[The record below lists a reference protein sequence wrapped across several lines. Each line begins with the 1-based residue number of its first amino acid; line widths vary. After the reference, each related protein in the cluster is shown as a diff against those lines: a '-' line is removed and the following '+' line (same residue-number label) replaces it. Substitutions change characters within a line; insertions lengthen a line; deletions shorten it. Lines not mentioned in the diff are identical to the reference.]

1 MNRAWL
7 QLFRV
12 PNLPTAAGDAVAGA
26 ALVLALRGP
35 APGAVA
41 AALAAGAAELLFYM
55 AGLADND
62 LVGAATDSPRDR
74 PIPAGRL
81 TVRAVRAARLL
92 CVMAA
97 AAVGAAARLP
107 PVWWAVA
114 AALVA
119 LIAFYNRAKDRFL
132 FVGRFAMGACR
143 GVALLS
149 GAAAVSAAPFVGPPA
164 PFPVPPLPLALAMA
178 FLSWTIYI
186 AAVTRLG
193 EDEERASGP
202 AGFSRLALFATIAF
216 HPAFATVAFSS
227 TAMPTA
233 GRVAAGLCLVW
244 VFLNVCLAVAPLVR
258 PHGPAE
264 RRRAVGRTIGGL
276 FWMQLG
282 LICLFPH
289 PAFLAF
295 AGGCFAVRLL
305 IRSLVPSVSGS

>member
-1 MNRAWL
+1 MPSAWL

-12 PNLPTAAGDAVAGA
+12 PNLPTAIGDAVAGA
-26 ALVLALRGP
+26 ALALALRGP
-35 APGAVA
+35 APGAAV
-41 AALAAGAAELLFYM
+41 AALAAGGAELLLYM

-62 LVGAATDSPRDR
+62 LVGAATDSPADR

-92 CVMAA
+92 CLAAA

-107 PVWWAVA
+107 AAWWALF

-149 GAAAVSAAPFVGPPA
+149 GAAAVSAAPFAGPPA
-164 PFPVPPLPLALAMA
+164 PFPAPPLPLALVLA

-202 AGFSRLALFATIAF
+202 AGFSRPALFATIAF
-216 HPAFATVAFSS
+216 HPAFAMVASPSS
-227 TAMPTA
+227 AVPA
-233 GRVAAGLCLVW
+233 PGRVAAGLCLVW
-244 VFLNVCLAVAPLVR
+244 VVLNACLAVAPLAR

-264 RRRAVGRTIGGL
+264 RRRAVGRTIGGI

-295 AGGCFAVRLL
+295 AGACFIARRLVR
-305 IRSLVPSVSGS
+305 RLVPSVSGS